1 MVKACIWD
9 PARNLGIK
17 WSMERTLAVSA
28 TSGFLSALILRFLSD
43 SFSSQFKE
51 PFECPVCSVC
61 PEVSEVLQLPGPL
74 DQKSVL
80 LGVLIGLAIGPT
92 IEFLYLLRQTWRIW
106 VQTRLERLAKQPG
119 QLYRLG
125 WAPARPRLLRW
136 NHWGGSWH
144 LFVPWWVSWNCNW
157 KPWKLSL
164 SFLWWATLL
173 LPHQE
178 LDWHLRPRQLAS
190 LLRVWGLTGLLL
202 RRASALG
209 WNVAWQGSVEACRDV
224 KRSNKPVDI
233 IW

>member
-1 MVKACIWD
+1 MRILLDCMFHVLNQLFEIHRPLILGKHGETVGPGMVIQLITAWCHSFPPSRVSSSSFCCFGGITIGFRSNKPSIAVFQFNTFFRIKKDMVKACIWD

-17 WSMERTLAVSA
+17 WSMERTLVVSA
-28 TSGFLSALILRFLSD
+28 TSGSLSALILRFLSD

-125 WAPARPRLLRW
+125 
-136 NHWGGSWH
+136 
-144 LFVPWWVSWNCNW
+144 
-157 KPWKLSL
+157 
-164 SFLWWATLL
+164 
-173 LPHQE
+173 
-178 LDWHLRPRQLAS
+178 
-190 LLRVWGLTGLLL
+190 
-202 RRASALG
+202 
-209 WNVAWQGSVEACRDV
+209 
-224 KRSNKPVDI
+224 
-233 IW
+233 